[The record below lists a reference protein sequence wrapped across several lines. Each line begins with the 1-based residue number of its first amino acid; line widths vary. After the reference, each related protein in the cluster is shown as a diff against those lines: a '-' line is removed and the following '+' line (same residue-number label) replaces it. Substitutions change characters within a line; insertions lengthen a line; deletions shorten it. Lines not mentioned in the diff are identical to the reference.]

1 MLSDPQHPWP
11 HWAAP
16 LLAEVERG
24 GRIHTTARKLGIAP
38 SGVYQLAN
46 RCDVFSARLSQACG
60 RPLGRPAVEPLHDAP
75 ALTPLACHH
84 LRFSLQGERLAQLAL
99 AVVLEAR
106 RAANHGNRDAVA
118 WLAQVR
124 ADVLEVAPDR
134 LRRRLASVGD

>member
-24 GRIHTTARKLGIAP
+24 SRIHATARELGIAHL
-38 SGVYQLAN
+38 GVYQLAN
-46 RCDVFSARLSQACG
+46 RCDVFAARLSQACG
-60 RPLGRPAVEPLHDAP
+60 HPLGRPATEPLHDVP
-75 ALTPLACHH
+75 AFIPLASHH
-84 LRFSLQGERLAQLAL
+84 LRFNLQGERLAQLAL
-99 AVVLEAR
+99 AVIVEAR
-106 RAANHGNRDAVA
+106 RSANRGNRDAVA